1 MLVWIAIVALLIVLV
16 WVTQLREG
24 FISEDRI
31 STVNVNEQLYH
42 DRATPSEV
50 TPSEEMPSEQTIL
63 NGKLGEG
70 LPDPS
75 VLANQLRGLMKRVNP
90 SSDGTIDVMG
100 NDMSPI
106 MNKMQGL
113 LGKYDNPES
122 MGHVLSIKDKDPGEL
137 ARMYLNINN

>member
-1 MLVWIAIVALLIVLV
+1 MWIAIVALLIVLV

-24 FISEDRI
+24 FISEKTL
-31 STVNVNEQLYH
+31 SE
-42 DRATPSEV
+42 ATLSDD
-50 TPSEEMPSEQTIL
+50 QTIL

-75 VLANQLRGLMKRVNP
+75 ALANQLRDLMKRVNP

-113 LGKYDNPES
+113 LSKYDNPES
-122 MGHVLSIKDKDPGEL
+122 MGHVLKIKDKDPGEL

>member
-1 MLVWIAIVALLIVLV
+1 MWIAIVALLIVLV

-24 FISEDRI
+24 FISE
-31 STVNVNEQLYH
+31 
-42 DRATPSEV
+42 ATLSDD
-50 TPSEEMPSEQTIL
+50 QTIL

-75 VLANQLRGLMKRVNP
+75 ALANQLRGLMKRVNP

-113 LGKYDNPES
+113 LSKYDNPES
-122 MGHVLSIKDKDPGEL
+122 MGHVLKIKDKDPGEL

>member
-1 MLVWIAIVALLIVLV
+1 VWIAIVALLIVLV

-24 FISEDRI
+24 FISETRI
-31 STVNVNEQLYH
+31 STVNDNEQLYH
-42 DRATPSEV
+42 GRATQSEATQSEGPSA
-50 TPSEEMPSEQTIL
+50 
-63 NGKLGEG
+63 GKLGEG
-70 LPDPS
+70 LPDPT

-113 LGKYDNPES
+113 LSKYDNPDS

>member
-1 MLVWIAIVALLIVLV
+1 MRLWIAIVALLIVLV

-24 FISEDRI
+24 FISEKTL
-31 STVNVNEQLYH
+31 SE
-42 DRATPSEV
+42 ATLSDD
-50 TPSEEMPSEQTIL
+50 QTIL

-75 VLANQLRGLMKRVNP
+75 ALANQLRDLMKRVNP

-113 LGKYDNPES
+113 LSKYDNPES
-122 MGHVLSIKDKDPGEL
+122 MGHVLKIKDKDPGEL

>member
-24 FISEDRI
+24 FISEG
-31 STVNVNEQLYH
+31 
-42 DRATPSEV
+42 RATLGENRMSEAA
-50 TPSEEMPSEQTIL
+50 PIL
-63 NGKLGEG
+63 NGKLGAG
-70 LPDPS
+70 LPDPT

-90 SSDGTIDVMG
+90 SSDGSIDVMG

-113 LGKYDNPES
+113 LSKYDNPES

>member
-1 MLVWIAIVALLIVLV
+1 VWIAIVGLLVVLV

-24 FISEDRI
+24 FISENRI
-31 STVNVNEQLYH
+31 
-42 DRATPSEV
+42 DRATPSA
-50 TPSEEMPSEQTIL
+50 
-63 NGKLGEG
+63 GKLGEG
-70 LPDPS
+70 LPDPTT
-75 VLANQLRGLMKRVNP
+75 LASTIRGLMKRVNP

-113 LGKYDNPES
+113 LSKYDNPES

-137 ARMYLNINN
+137 ARLYLNINN

>member
-1 MLVWIAIVALLIVLV
+1 MLVWIAIVGLLVVLV

-24 FISEDRI
+24 FISENRI
-31 STVNVNEQLYH
+31 
-42 DRATPSEV
+42 DRATPSA
-50 TPSEEMPSEQTIL
+50 
-63 NGKLGEG
+63 GKLGEG
-70 LPDPS
+70 LPDPTT
-75 VLANQLRGLMKRVNP
+75 LASTIRGLMKRVNP

-113 LGKYDNPES
+113 LSKYDNPES

-137 ARMYLNINN
+137 ARLYLNINN

>member
-1 MLVWIAIVALLIVLV
+1 MWIAIVALLIVLV

-24 FISEDRI
+24 FISEK
-31 STVNVNEQLYH
+31 TL
-42 DRATPSEV
+42 SE
-50 TPSEEMPSEQTIL
+50 T
-63 NGKLGEG
+63 KLGAG
-70 LPDPS
+70 LPDPT

-113 LGKYDNPES
+113 LSKYDNPES
-122 MGHVLSIKDKDPGEL
+122 MGHVLKIKDKDPGEL

>member
-24 FISEDRI
+24 FISESRI
-31 STVNVNEQLYH
+31 STVNDNEQLYH
-42 DRATPSEV
+42 GRATPREATLSA
-50 TPSEEMPSEQTIL
+50 
-63 NGKLGEG
+63 GKLGEG
-70 LPDPS
+70 LPDPT

-90 SSDGTIDVMG
+90 SGDGTIDVMG

-113 LGKYDNPES
+113 LSKYDNPDS

>member
-24 FISEDRI
+24 FISEKTL
-31 STVNVNEQLYH
+31 SE
-42 DRATPSEV
+42 ATLSDD
-50 TPSEEMPSEQTIL
+50 QTIL

-75 VLANQLRGLMKRVNP
+75 ALANQLRDLMKRVNP

-113 LGKYDNPES
+113 LSKYDNPES
-122 MGHVLSIKDKDPGEL
+122 MGHVLKIKDKDPGEL

>member
-1 MLVWIAIVALLIVLV
+1 MRLWIAIVALLIVLV

-24 FISEDRI
+24 FISENRI
-31 STVNVNEQLYH
+31 STVNDNEQLYH
-42 DRATPSEV
+42 GRTTLSDD
-50 TPSEEMPSEQTIL
+50 QTIL

-75 VLANQLRGLMKRVNP
+75 ALANQLRGLMKRVNP

-113 LGKYDNPES
+113 LSKYDNPES
-122 MGHVLSIKDKDPGEL
+122 MGHVLKIKDKDPGEL

>member
-1 MLVWIAIVALLIVLV
+1 MWIVIVALLIVLV

-24 FISEDRI
+24 FISENRI
-31 STVNVNEQLYH
+31 STVNDNEQLYH
-42 DRATPSEV
+42 GRATPSEG
-50 TPSEEMPSEQTIL
+50 PMEQTIL
-63 NGKLGEG
+63 TGKLGEG

-75 VLANQLRGLMKRVNP
+75 ALANQLRGLMKRVNP
-90 SSDGTIDVMG
+90 SGDGTVDVMG

-106 MNKMQGL
+106 LNKMQGL
-113 LGKYDNPES
+113 LGKYDNPEN

>member
-1 MLVWIAIVALLIVLV
+1 MWIVIVALLIVLV

-24 FISEDRI
+24 FISENRI
-31 STVNVNEQLYH
+31 ATVNDNEQLYH
-42 DRATPSEV
+42 GRMDKS
-50 TPSEEMPSEQTIL
+50 
-63 NGKLGEG
+63 KLGEG

-75 VLANQLRGLMKRVNP
+75 ALADQIRGLMKRVNP
-90 SSDGTIDVMG
+90 SGDGTVDVMG

-106 MNKMQGL
+106 LNKMQGL
-113 LGKYDNPES
+113 LGKYDNPEN

>member
-24 FISEDRI
+24 FISETRI
-31 STVNVNEQLYH
+31 STVNDNEQLYH
-42 DRATPSEV
+42 GRATQSEATPSA
-50 TPSEEMPSEQTIL
+50 
-63 NGKLGEG
+63 GKLGEG
-70 LPDPS
+70 LPDPT
-75 VLANQLRGLMKRVNP
+75 VLANQLRVLMKRVSP

-106 MNKMQGL
+106 LNKMQGL
-113 LGKYDNPES
+113 LGKYDNPDS